1 MPPNVTPSTTKTKS
15 ATGISAAQPVSGASS
30 FRIKLMLL
38 RNQIKRVHESLPLH
52 WLLAILVAVNG
63 YTLLQP
69 GVSAVYALRPHS
81 WSGWLTSDSLNVFVN
96 SFGLVEVP
104 RLMLGIGL
112 QIMAA
117 GLIFKARL
125 AWTVSLLLLVST
137 AGFFVWR
144 SDGHGDLIAYTTVL
158 AIMLVV
164 YWRRFD
170 RSSLAAGSL
179 FALVSIGSLLVY
191 AVFGA
196 LYLGQEF
203 QPPITDAVTAFYFS
217 IVSMSTVG
225 FGDITPHTSASRL
238 FTTSIIILGISI
250 FATSISAIAGP
261 IIGGNLRRL
270 VKGKAPTPMRKQH
283 IIIAGITPL
292 AQNVY
297 AALRA
302 RGHEVTVIVAP
313 ESTHGYPE
321 DADLIEGDATDT
333 TVLEAAGAH
342 DALYIMALRS
352 DDSENA
358 FIILAAKEVCSEKT
372 QTVALANTTTHL
384 KKIKRV
390 GPDMVFSL
398 QALGAEIL
406 SRTVAGEVIDN
417 EMIANLLFPSAEP
430 DH

>member
-1 MPPNVTPSTTKTKS
+1 
-15 ATGISAAQPVSGASS
+15 
-30 FRIKLMLL
+30 
-38 RNQIKRVHESLPLH
+38 
-52 WLLAILVAVNG
+52 
-63 YTLLQP
+63 
-69 GVSAVYALRPHS
+69 
-81 WSGWLTSDSLNVFVN
+81 
-96 SFGLVEVP
+96 
-104 RLMLGIGL
+104 MLGIGL

-313 ESTHGYPE
+313 
-321 DADLIEGDATDT
+321 
-333 TVLEAAGAH
+333 
-342 DALYIMALRS
+342 
-352 DDSENA
+352 
-358 FIILAAKEVCSEKT
+358 
-372 QTVALANTTTHL
+372 
-384 KKIKRV
+384 
-390 GPDMVFSL
+390 
-398 QALGAEIL
+398 
-406 SRTVAGEVIDN
+406 
-417 EMIANLLFPSAEP
+417 
-430 DH
+430 